1 MMDILINSFL
11 LIVGTTVGS
20 LLILIKRKPFSYLNV
35 SLAFAGGVMLTASF
49 TSLILP
55 GIETGGFFKTALG
68 IVLGFALMGFI
79 ERLFP
84 HEHVSMGREGL
95 LKLRV
100 KRLTLLVIGITIHN
114 IPEGLSVG
122 ISTVYSNKE
131 GFTTALA
138 ISIQDIPEGLVVS
151 LPIYALTGSVSIA
164 IMLGFFSG
172 LIEGIFSLMG
182 FLFMKG
188 FMQTLAVG
196 LGFGGGAMLYVTV
209 KEVFPEAYSEGSSFY
224 TTLSFLFGM
233 LVMLFLDTLD
243 LFTYLQKCKQF
254 YLG

>member
-20 LLILIKRKPFSYLNV
+20 LLIFIKRKPFSYLNV

-131 GFTTALA
+131 GFTTALRLFEK
-138 ISIQDIPEGLVVS
+138 IPHRDVPPTSKGTDL
-151 LPIYALTGSVSIA
+151 LLTLSHAPST
-164 IMLGFFSG
+164 S
-172 LIEGIFSLMG
+172 
-182 FLFMKG
+182 KG
-188 FMQTLAVG
+188 FRG
-196 LGFGGGAMLYVTV
+196 ERSLGRT
-209 KEVFPEAYSEGSSFY
+209 FPRTGKRKATFK
-224 TTLSFLFGM
+224 TCQAL
-233 LVMLFLDTLD
+233 
-243 LFTYLQKCKQF
+243 
-254 YLG
+254 